1 MTTKT
6 KKQITL
12 YTSLGDWKV
21 VKTSSYQLK
30 FHNVQTNEKFN
41 LISAPGF
48 KADSV
53 SSLLAL
59 AESGHK
65 FPSVHQ
71 YQILEHL
78 YYNGLR
84 EWFTNENINF
94 AFSFTTF
101 ITNETLTTTMENPYG
116 NDFLFTKV
124 VCYDMSS
131 SQIKLLDEK
140 DKVRYML
147 TKLSRLK
154 K

>member
-1 MTTKT
+1 M
-6 KKQITL
+6 II
-12 YTSLGDWKV
+12 
-21 VKTSSYQLK
+21 
-30 FHNVQTNEKFN
+30 FN

-53 SSLLAL
+53 SSLLKL
-59 AESGHK
+59 VESEHN

-84 EWFTNENINF
+84 EWLTNEKINF
-94 AFSFTTF
+94 TFSFTTF
-101 ITNETLTTTMENPYG
+101 ITNKILTATMENPYG

-131 SQIKLLDEK
+131 SQIKILDEE
-140 DKVRYML
+140 DEVRYML

>member
-6 KKQITL
+6 KKQIIL
-12 YTSLGDWKV
+12 HTSLGDWEVAKA
-21 VKTSSYQLK
+21 SSYQLK
-30 FHNVQTNEKFN
+30 FHNIQTNEKFN

-48 KADSV
+48 KVDSV

-84 EWFTNENINF
+84 EWLTNENINF
-94 AFSFTTF
+94 TFLFTTF
-101 ITNETLTTTMENPYG
+101 ITTEILTTRMENPHG

-124 VCYDMSS
+124 ACYDMSS
-131 SQIKLLDEK
+131 SQIKILDEK